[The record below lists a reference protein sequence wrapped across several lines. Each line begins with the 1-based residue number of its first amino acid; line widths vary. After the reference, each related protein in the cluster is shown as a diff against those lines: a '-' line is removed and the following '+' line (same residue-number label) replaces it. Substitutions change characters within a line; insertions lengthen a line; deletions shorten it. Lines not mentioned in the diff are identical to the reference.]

1 MSATISNS
9 KILAREDVLERLV
22 NQGFHIAS
30 AENNMEILLN
40 FCHIA
45 RFEHHKKTA
54 FKNGYSKGTMPK
66 FFGMSKQQKFE
77 RLKLIYGRK

>member
-9 KILAREDVLERLV
+9 KILDREDVLERLV

-54 FKNGYSKGTMPK
+54 SKNKGTIPN

-77 RLKLIYGRK
+77 RLKLIYGGK

>member
-9 KILAREDVLERLV
+9 EILEQEDTIARLV

-30 AENNMEILLN
+30 EENNMEILLS

-45 RFEHHKKTA
+45 RFEHYKKTA
-54 FKNGYSKGTMPK
+54 SKNKGTIPN
-66 FFGMSKQQKFE
+66 FFGMNKQQRFE
-77 RLKLIYGRK
+77 RLKLIYGSKK